1 MQKQNNKESVLK
13 MQTKEVSILDLA
25 RGAILE
31 QVDNESTKILNNI
44 LDPNTDAT
52 KARKLTVTVTFKSDD
67 KREIISCEAQAKST
81 LSPVMPIATR
91 IYVEQDADG
100 NPRAMELIKNDPN
113 QMSLLDDTEV
123 TNVLKIRSV
132 K

>member
-1 MQKQNNKESVLK
+1 
-13 MQTKEVSILDLA
+13 
-25 RGAILE
+25 
-31 QVDNESTKILNNI
+31 
-44 LDPNTDAT
+44 
-52 KARKLTVTVTFKSDD
+52 
-67 KREIISCEAQAKST
+67 
-81 LSPVMPIATR
+81 MPIATR